1 VVGLKKRG
9 KYRYGDSQ
17 ADIREELSR
26 YGTLNGYPPEHFADA
41 VCACGGRTFRL
52 QLDDT
57 AGAAVRT
64 CPRCAAVVPMGD
76 SAEYLEEAE
85 LDDAVCPCG
94 EDLLELTVGVSLY
107 AESDD
112 VRWLYLGARCP
123 ACTLVAVYGDW
134 KNEFEDYRVLLSK
147 V

>member
-1 VVGLKKRG
+1 MTLKKRG
-9 KYRYGDSQ
+9 KRRYGDGQS
-17 ADIREELSR
+17 DIREELTR

-41 VCACGGRTFRL
+41 ACVCGARAFRL

-64 CPRCAAVVPMGD
+64 CPTCAAVVAMGD
-76 SAEYLEEAE
+76 SEEYLGEAE
-85 LDDAVCPCG
+85 LDECACPCG
-94 EDLLELTVGVSLY
+94 GELLEVTVGVALY
-107 AESDD
+107 EGSDD

-123 ACTLVAVYGDW
+123 ACKLVAVYGDW
-134 KNEFEDYRVLLSK
+134 KNELEDYRVLLSK